1 MHWNVFTI
9 SSLFCF
15 YACVAV
21 RSKNIGAHLRGVIGV
36 EKLVVK
42 KVIVQSSYIPVNLC
56 ISHLIIEYR

>member
-1 MHWNVFTI
+1 M
-9 SSLFCF
+9 
-15 YACVAV
+15 AV

-42 KVIVQSSYIPVNLC
+42 KVIVQFSYIPVNLC